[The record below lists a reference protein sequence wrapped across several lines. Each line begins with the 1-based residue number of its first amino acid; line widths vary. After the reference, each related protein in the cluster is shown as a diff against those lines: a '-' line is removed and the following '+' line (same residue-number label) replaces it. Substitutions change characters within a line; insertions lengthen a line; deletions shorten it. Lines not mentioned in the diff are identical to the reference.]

1 MVTRFKKKSPQ
12 FQQSEW
18 VGNRLHLFIEVVLC
32 NEQPYAIAITGHKIN
47 HYPNG
52 DEYVFFIVQY
62 LMRFLKIDHQLGNM
76 KVTRDYK
83 WAWNCNFVCCH
94 VMSDTETVSSS
105 SSPWSASPSWW
116 SPPRFCWWSPWCPG
130 RWWSWSLEN
139 WTCSGL
145 WTGMTDQS

>member
-1 MVTRFKKKSPQ
+1 MSGL
-12 FQQSEW
+12 S
-18 VGNRLHLFIEVVLC
+18 

-83 WAWNCNFVCCH
+83 WA
-94 VMSDTETVSSS
+94 
-105 SSPWSASPSWW
+105 
-116 SPPRFCWWSPWCPG
+116 
-130 RWWSWSLEN
+130 
-139 WTCSGL
+139 
-145 WTGMTDQS
+145 